1 MKLLRQ
7 IFDGIS
13 RWLDRVAQAIV
24 AMIGWFVTRRAVE
37 LVEGD
42 SGAFTVRAS
51 GKVASSAAHVAHLQI
66 AEGVGIAAP
75 SDDRMP
81 SLKGSRVDIV
91 LRPSRFMFR
100 QLELPRRASEFLDGI
115 IRSQIDRLTPWSAED
130 AVFGWSR
137 PNAIANDRIVVTV
150 AATARTQL
158 TPFVRAVTDLGAES
172 VAVSTIPEAPEH
184 GGAAI
189 KILEQ
194 QTRSAVD
201 IHRVRGAL
209 IAILM
214 IAGLA
219 AGISISAAVVIA
231 DDLSARQDE
240 LSRRIGD
247 RRAALRAG
255 LDAAAN
261 SALSRLERR
270 KHEDPAVVIVLDELS
285 KVLPDH
291 TFVTELRFEG
301 KTMQVIGVT
310 RDAPSL
316 IGLIEQSAQF
326 TRATFFAPTTRSPGD
341 VGDRFHIEVRIEPS
355 YAPRT

>member
-7 IFDGIS
+7 IFDGFS

-24 AMIGWFVTRRAVE
+24 AMIGWFVSRRAVE
-37 LVEGD
+37 LVEGE

-51 GKVASSAAHVAHLQI
+51 GQAVSSGSRVAHLQI
-66 AEGVGIAAP
+66 KEGGGIHAP
-75 SDDRMP
+75 SDQAVP
-81 SLKGSRVDIV
+81 NLKGSRVDIV

-100 QLELPRRASEFLDGI
+100 QIELPRRASEFLDGI

-130 AVFGWSR
+130 AVFGWSK

-158 TPFVRAVTDLGAES
+158 TPFVQAVTGLGAES
-172 VAVSTIPEAPEH
+172 VAVSTIPEAPEL

-189 KILEQ
+189 RVLEQ

-201 IHRVRGAL
+201 IHRVRGIL
-209 IAILM
+209 VGILM
-214 IAGLA
+214 VAGLA

-231 DDLSARQDE
+231 DDLSTRQDD

-270 KHEDPAVVIVLDELS
+270 KYEDPAVVILLDELS

-291 TFVTELRFEG
+291 TYVTELRFEG

-316 IGLIEQSAQF
+316 IGLIEQSPHF
-326 TRATFFAPTTRSPGD
+326 TRATFFAPTTRSPSDPGE
-341 VGDRFHIEVRIEPS
+341 RFHIEVRLEPS
-355 YAPRT
+355 TTPRI

>member
-7 IFDGIS
+7 IFDGLS
-13 RWLDRVAQAIV
+13 RWLDRVVQAIV
-24 AMIGWFVTRRAVE
+24 AMIGWFGARRAIE
-37 LVEGD
+37 LVEGE

-51 GKVASSAAHVAHLQI
+51 GASPSARVAHLQI
-66 AEGVGIAAP
+66 KEGVGVRAP
-75 SDDRMP
+75 SGGEVP
-81 SLKGSRVDIV
+81 NLKGSRVDIV

-130 AVFGWSR
+130 AVFGWSK

-158 TPFVRAVTDLGAES
+158 TPFVQAVTGLGAES
-172 VAVSTIPEAPEH
+172 IAVSTIPEAAEH
-184 GGAAI
+184 GGGAI
-189 KILEQ
+189 RMLEQ
-194 QTRSAVD
+194 QTRSRID

-209 IAILM
+209 VAILV

-219 AGISISAAVVIA
+219 AGISLGAAVVIA
-231 DDLSARQDE
+231 DDLSTRQDD
-240 LSRRIGD
+240 LSRRIGE

-270 KHEDPAVVIVLDELS
+270 KYEDPSVVIVLDELS

-291 TFVTELRFEG
+291 TFVTEFRFQD
-301 KTMQVIGVT
+301 KTLQVVGIT

-316 IGLIEQSAQF
+316 IGLIEQSPQF
-326 TRATFFAPTTRSPGD
+326 ARATFFAPTTRSPGD
-341 VGDRFHIEVRIEPS
+341 QGERFNIEVHIEPS
-355 YAPRT
+355 YPTRP

>member
-1 MKLLRQ
+1 MKFLRQ
-7 IFDGIS
+7 IFDGFS

-24 AMIGWFVTRRAVE
+24 AMIGWFVARRAVE
-37 LVEGD
+37 LVEGE
-42 SGAFTVRAS
+42 SGAFTARAS
-51 GKVASSAAHVAHLQI
+51 GTAASQAARIAHLQI
-66 AEGVGIAAP
+66 NEGVGIAAP
-75 SDDRMP
+75 SGDNVP
-81 SLKGSRVDIV
+81 NLKGSRVDIV

-100 QLELPRRASEFLDGI
+100 QIELPRRASEFLDGI

-130 AVFGWSR
+130 AVFGWSK

-189 KILEQ
+189 RILDL

-201 IHRVRGAL
+201 IHRVRGVL
-209 IAILM
+209 IAVLM

-219 AGISISAAVVIA
+219 AGISIGAAVVLA
-231 DDLSARQDE
+231 DNLSARQDD

-270 KHEDPAVVIVLDELS
+270 KYEDPAVVIVLDELS

-291 TFVTELRFEG
+291 TFVTELRFQG

-316 IGLIEQSAQF
+316 IGLIEQSQHF
-326 TRATFFAPTTRSPGD
+326 TRATFFAPTTRSPSDPGE
-341 VGDRFHIEVRIEPS
+341 RFHIEVRIEPS
-355 YAPRT
+355 TTPRT

>member
-7 IFDGIS
+7 IFDGFS
-13 RWLDRVAQAIV
+13 RWLDHVARAII
-24 AMIGWFVTRRAVE
+24 AMIGWFVSRRAVE
-37 LVEGD
+37 LVEGK

-51 GKVASSAAHVAHLQI
+51 GKAESLVGRIAHLQI
-66 AEGVGIAAP
+66 TEGAGIRAP
-75 SDDRMP
+75 SGHDVP
-81 SLKGSRVDIV
+81 NLKGSRVDIV
-91 LRPSRFMFR
+91 LQPSRFMFR
-100 QLELPRRASEFLDGI
+100 QLELPRRASEFLEGI
-115 IRSQIDRLTPWSAED
+115 IRSQIDRLTPWSAAD
-130 AVFGWSR
+130 AVFGWSK
-137 PNAIANDRIVVTV
+137 PNVIGNDRIVVTV
-150 AATARTQL
+150 AATARSQL
-158 TPFVRAVTDLGAES
+158 TPFVQAVTGFGAES

-184 GGAAI
+184 EGVAI
-189 KILEQ
+189 RVLEQ

-201 IHRVRGAL
+201 IQRVRGVL
-209 IAILM
+209 IGILM

-219 AGISISAAVVIA
+219 AGISISAAMIIA
-231 DDLSARQDE
+231 DDLSTRQDD
-240 LSRRIGD
+240 LSRRIGE

-270 KHEDPAVVIVLDELS
+270 KYEDPAVVIVLDELS

-316 IGLIEQSAQF
+316 IGLIEQAPHF
-326 TRATFFAPTTRSPGD
+326 ARATFFAPTTRSPSDAGE
-341 VGDRFHIEVRIEPS
+341 RFHIEVRIEPNLT
-355 YAPRT
+355 PPI